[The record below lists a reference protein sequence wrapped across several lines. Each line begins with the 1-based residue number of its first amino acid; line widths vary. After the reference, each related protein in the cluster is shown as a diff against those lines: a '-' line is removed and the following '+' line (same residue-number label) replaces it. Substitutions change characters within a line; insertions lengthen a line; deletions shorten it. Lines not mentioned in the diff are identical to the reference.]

1 MALDGAFLYMI
12 KKELNFLIGSRVDRI
27 HQPSKEQIIM
37 NLRYRGGSKKLLISA
52 SADSARVHI
61 TEKDIDNPAAPPMFC
76 MLLRKH
82 LGGGK
87 ITDIRQDGL
96 ERILFID
103 FECTDELGD
112 VVYLTVVCEIM
123 GKYSNIIL
131 INKDDK
137 IIDSVRRVDSGMS
150 RARLVLPG
158 MTYELPPRDNR
169 LSFITSSQEEIRVAL
184 SEQKTG
190 EISKAL
196 IRVFEGVSP
205 VIAREWA
212 FYSTKGIETD
222 ISVIDE
228 NIMNRLLFII
238 SRTKEDI
245 LNDNI
250 NYTIIKT
257 KEGTPKDFSFMHIS
271 QYGTMMISYDMET
284 ACQTLDY
291 FYAARDDDSRIRQRA
306 NDLFKLLMN
315 LADRISKR
323 IANQKQELILCEGKD
338 KMKLMGDLLSANIYR
353 IKKGD
358 KEAVLE
364 NFYDQDCSEIKIDL
378 DIRLTPSQNAQ
389 KYYHEYKK
397 SVTAEKKLAE
407 QIKLGEDELAYI
419 ESVFDSLTR
428 ARSDIDVIELRMELA
443 EQGYI
448 RTSRLKGKP
457 PKEQPPLKFRS
468 SDGFLISVG
477 KNNKQN
483 DKLTLKTA
491 GKNDLWFHTHDITGS
506 HVILFTEGNEPSD
519 KAVREAAM
527 LAAYHSKGRNSSQ
540 VPVDYTQARYVK
552 KPAGAKPGM
561 VIFKNN
567 LTVYVK
573 PDEETINSMREGNKN
588 A

>member
-112 VVYLTVVCEIM
+112 VVHLTVACEIM

-131 INKDDK
+131 INKDGK

-196 IRVFEGVSP
+196 IRVFEGISP

-250 NYTIIKT
+250 NYTVIKT

-378 DIRLTPSQNAQ
+378 DIRLTPSKNAQ

-561 VIFKNN
+561 VIFTNN